1 MHQYKLFQDQIN
13 VNNNNREDHV
23 KTDDGENRREDVSG
37 KSNINKKLDVILK
50 DITNNG
56 RATKSINV
64 KSRAGNIN
72 SHLLIR
78 KLLNSAEK

>member
-23 KTDDGENRREDVSG
+23 KTDDGENRKEDVSG
-37 KSNINKKLDVILK
+37 KSNINKKFDVILK
-50 DITNNG
+50 EITNNR

>member
-37 KSNINKKLDVILK
+37 KSNINKKFDVILK
-50 DITNNG
+50 EITNNG